1 MRAPAAAASAVAC
14 MMGAPKGVAD
24 VADEDARGAGAA
36 RRERVG
42 AAPAPHPGL
51 RAALEALAD
60 PDVAAFAQRYF
71 KTGPGGYAEGD
82 RFLGIRLRDLRA
94 LLRPHRD
101 LPLEVLLAHLRS
113 PWHEERLLA
122 LLILVDQDRRQGPA
136 EARERRH
143 RAYLEHARYVDH
155 WDLVDASAPQLVG
168 AHLDPGDLR
177 LLDHLAASASVWERR
192 IAALATLWWTR
203 QGEVGPA
210 LHVADR
216 LLRDPHDLIHKA
228 VGWMVREAGKRDPE
242 RFEAFLAERY
252 PRMPR
257 TMLRYAIEKLPEE
270 RRQRYLRGEV

>member
-1 MRAPAAAASAVAC
+1 MTPRRAPPVGPAV
-14 MMGAPKGVAD
+14 
-24 VADEDARGAGAA
+24 
-36 RRERVG
+36 
-42 AAPAPHPGL
+42 APAPDL
-51 RAALEALAD
+51 AAALAARAD
-60 PDVAAFAQRYF
+60 PDVAAFSQRYF

-94 LLRPHRD
+94 LVRPHRD

-143 RAYLEHARYVDH
+143 RAYLEHTAYVNN

-168 AHLDPGDLR
+168 AHLDPGDLA
-177 LLDHLAASASVWERR
+177 LLDRLAASPVVWERR

-203 QGEVGPA
+203 KGEVRPA

-216 LLRDPHDLIHKA
+216 LLTDPHDLIHKA
-228 VGWMVREAGKRDPE
+228 VGWMVREVGKRDPE
-242 RFEAFLAERY
+242 RFEAFLAPRY
-252 PRMPR
+252 RRMPR
-257 TMLRYAIEKLPEE
+257 TMLRYAIEKLPEA
-270 RRQRYLRGEV
+270 RRQRYLRGAV